1 MKRNL
6 KHNLPYAI
14 YFFIFGAFAFV
25 YTQLIPFLTYLGF
38 QAYERGIILAAISLL
53 SVFTQML
60 YGYLSD
66 RYNTIKPFFN
76 WSLVILGL
84 ISYILYQ
91 STHRHFFLILLLVS
105 FVGALFRTLAG
116 YLETWTLLSDEN
128 AQQRFGGI
136 RAFGSI
142 GWAVMAPLTSV
153 IVENYGYGVLATVI
167 LITTLCS
174 LALTIFQDDVKNMQ
188 STPIRLRD
196 LIDLV
201 KTPDY
206 VVLVVVFALI
216 NVVFNTDN
224 FTVIDKMID
233 LDATYSQIGLK
244 WSIQALIELPLLFAG
259 GWLLVKFNMVKLLR
273 VTIVFF
279 ALRIVLNA
287 LAVEPN
293 QMLVVSLLQGI
304 TFPLLFLVQKFMID
318 QITTPKL
325 RSSAQM
331 IGLAIFGAFPA
342 FITPLISGFM
352 VDRFGFNFTLLLFG
366 SSLLF
371 GYLLTHRLTQFHSK

>member
-1 MKRNL
+1 MKISF

-38 QAYERGIILAAISLL
+38 QAYERGVILATISLL
-53 SVFTQML
+53 SIFTQMF

-66 RYNTIKPFFN
+66 KYNTIKPFFN
-76 WSLVILGL
+76 WSLLVLGFVA
-84 ISYILYQ
+84 YILYQ
-91 STHRHFFLILLLVS
+91 TTSRHFFLILLLVS

-128 AQQRFGGI
+128 AQSRFGGI

-142 GWAVMAPLTSV
+142 GWAVMAPLTSI
-153 IVENYGYGVLATVI
+153 IVENFGYGVLATVI
-167 LITTLCS
+167 LITTLLS
-174 LALTIFQDDVKNMQ
+174 LALTMFQEDVKNMQ
-188 STPIRLRD
+188 STTIRLGD
-196 LIDLV
+196 VVELI

-206 VVLVVVFALI
+206 VILVVVFALI
-216 NVVFNTDN
+216 NIVFNTDN

-233 LDATYSQIGLK
+233 LQATNSQIGLK

-259 GWLLVKFNMVKLLR
+259 GWLLIKYNMVKLLR
-273 VTIVFF
+273 VTILFF
-279 ALRIVLNA
+279 ALRIILNVIA
-287 LAVEPN
+287 IDPN
-293 QMLVVSLLQGI
+293 QMLLISLLQGV

-318 QITTPKL
+318 QVTTANL

-331 IGLAIFGAFPA
+331 IGLAFYGALPA
-342 FITPLISGFM
+342 FITPLVSG
-352 VDRFGFNFTLLLFG
+352 VLVSVVGFNTTLLLFG
-366 SSLLF
+366 STLII
-371 GYLLTHRLTQFHSK
+371 GYILTLRLTQFHSK

>member
-1 MKRNL
+1 
-6 KHNLPYAI
+6 
-14 YFFIFGAFAFV
+14 
-25 YTQLIPFLTYLGF
+25 
-38 QAYERGIILAAISLL
+38 
-53 SVFTQML
+53 
-60 YGYLSD
+60 
-66 RYNTIKPFFN
+66 
-76 WSLVILGL
+76 
-84 ISYILYQ
+84 
-91 STHRHFFLILLLVS
+91 
-105 FVGALFRTLAG
+105 
-116 YLETWTLLSDEN
+116 
-128 AQQRFGGI
+128 
-136 RAFGSI
+136 
-142 GWAVMAPLTSV
+142 MAPLTSV

-293 QMLVVSLLQGI
+293 QMLVVALLQGI

-325 RSSAQM
+325 RSSVQM